1 MGVDGVSGNN
11 PLADLIDHS
20 RIKPQSPLLQAV
32 RMIIIWLVV
41 STPLKNISQ
50 LMSAGITIPNIW
62 KIRYAP
68 NHQPVIILMY
78 ILIVTIQ
85 YAVCCPDMNIED
97 VLLSNI

>member
-50 LMSAGITIPNIW
+50 LMSAGITIPNIC
-62 KIRYAP
+62 KIRYVP
-68 NHQPVIILMY
+68 NHQPVIILIY
-78 ILIVTIQ
+78 YHYRHSYRYYTVRR
-85 YAVCCPDMNIED
+85 
-97 VLLSNI
+97 VLPRHEH

>member
-1 MGVDGVSGNN
+1 
-11 PLADLIDHS
+11 
-20 RIKPQSPLLQAV
+20 
-32 RMIIIWLVV
+32 MIIIWLVV